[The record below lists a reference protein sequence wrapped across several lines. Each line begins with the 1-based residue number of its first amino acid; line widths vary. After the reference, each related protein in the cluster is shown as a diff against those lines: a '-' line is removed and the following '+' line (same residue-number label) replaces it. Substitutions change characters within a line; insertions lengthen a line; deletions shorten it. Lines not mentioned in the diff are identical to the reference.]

1 MNDQLLAEDL
11 ARDAGQLLMR
21 LRSSGPTGKELG
33 RFGDRESNA
42 LLLSRLALD
51 RPGDAV
57 LSEESADDAE
67 RLTAERVWIIDPVDG
82 TREYSMG
89 DRPDWAVHVALWEQP
104 AGLTAAAVGL
114 PGLGCVL
121 GTGTLPTVSGLLPIR
136 TSGRPRIVIS
146 GSRPPAFAEAVAD
159 ALGGDLRPLGSA
171 GAKVAAV
178 VLGEADAYVHA
189 GGQYQWDSA
198 APVAVALAHGLHCS
212 RIDGAPLQYN
222 VAETWLPDL
231 VVCRDDL
238 RDAILGAIAAAAR
251 CVDQPGRR

>member
-33 RFGDRESNA
+33 RLGDRESNA
-42 LLLSRLALD
+42 LLLSRLAAD

>member
-1 MNDQLLAEDL
+1 VNDQLLAEDL

-33 RFGDRESNA
+33 RLGDRESNA
-42 LLLSRLALD
+42 LLLSRLAAD
-51 RPGDAV
+51 RPDDAV

-89 DRPDWAVHVALWEQP
+89 DRPDWAVHVALWERS
-104 AGLTAAAVGL
+104 AGLIAAAVAL
-114 PGLGCVL
+114 PALDCVL
-121 GTGTLPTVSGLLPIR
+121 GTGSPSTGSGLLPAR
-136 TSGRPRIVIS
+136 TSARPRIVVS
-146 GSRPPAFAEAVAD
+146 GTRAPAFAQAVAD
-159 ALGGDLRPLGSA
+159 AIGGDLLPLGSA

-198 APVAVALAHGLHCS
+198 APVGVALAHGLHCS
-212 RIDGAPLQYN
+212 RIDGLPLQYN
-222 VAETWLPDL
+222 VAETWLPDV
-231 VVCRDDL
+231 VVCRRDL
-238 RDAILGAIAAAAR
+238 REVILAVIAAEDA
-251 CVDQPGRR
+251 

>member
-1 MNDQLLAEDL
+1 VNDQLLAEDL
-11 ARDAGQLLMR
+11 ARGAGQLLMR

-89 DRPDWAVHVALWEQP
+89 DRPDWAVHVALWERS
-104 AGLTAAAVGL
+104 AGLIAAAVAL
-114 PGLGCVL
+114 PALDCVL
-121 GTGTLPTVSGLLPIR
+121 GTGSLPTASGLLAAR
-136 TSGRPRIVIS
+136 TSDRPRIVVS
-146 GSRPPAFAEAVAD
+146 GTRPPAFAQAVA
-159 ALGGDLRPLGSA
+159 AAIGGDLLPLGSA

-198 APVAVALAHGLHCS
+198 APVGVALAHGLHCS
-212 RIDGAPLQYN
+212 RIDGSPLQYN
-222 VAETWLPDL
+222 VAETWLPDV
-231 VVCRDDL
+231 VVCRKDL
-238 RDAILGAIAAAAR
+238 REAILAVIAAEEA
-251 CVDQPGRR
+251 

>member
-1 MNDQLLAEDL
+1 VNDQLLAEDL

-89 DRPDWAVHVALWEQP
+89 DRPDWAVHVALWERS
-104 AGLTAAAVGL
+104 AGLIAAAVAL
-114 PGLGCVL
+114 PALDCVL
-121 GTGTLPTVSGLLPIR
+121 GTASLSTGSGLLPAR
-136 TSGRPRIVIS
+136 TSARPRIVVS
-146 GSRPPAFAEAVAD
+146 GTRPPAFAQAVAD
-159 ALGGDLRPLGSA
+159 TIGGDLLSLGSA

-198 APVAVALAHGLHCS
+198 APVGVALAHGLHCS
-212 RIDGAPLQYN
+212 RIDGSPLQYN
-222 VAETWLPDL
+222 VAETWLPDV
-231 VVCRDDL
+231 VVCRGDL
-238 RDAILGAIAAAAR
+238 RDSILGVIAAEEA
-251 CVDQPGRR
+251 